1 MPSLTT
7 LLAFFATCIILTTS
21 TPVPTFEEVE
31 RRWAKGETELSLKAS
46 IHAHHLRHATP
57 SWSDHSH
64 QHQALHS
71 HLHRRR
77 TSADPPFA
85 ATTDSLTR
93 AIHERRAGGQ
103 KRSDRVLLAKLNDFA
118 ARLLR
123 SKDVEGFIGKRAG
136 EVEERG
142 DGEGLEKLRRIRRRG
157 REGVRYRFVERG

>member
-7 LLAFFATCIILTTS
+7 LLALLATLVLLTTS

-31 RRWAKGETELSLKAS
+31 RRWAKGETEAS

-57 SWSDHSH
+57 SWPAHSH
-64 QHQALHS
+64 QHQYLHS
-71 HLHRRR
+71 RLHRRR

-103 KRSDRVLLAKLNDFA
+103 KRSDRVLLATLNDFA
-118 ARLLR
+118 TRLLR
-123 SKDVEGFIGKRAG
+123 SKGVEGFIGKRAG

-142 DGEGLEKLRRIRRRG
+142 EGEGLEKLRRIRRRG

>member
-7 LLAFFATCIILTTS
+7 LLALLATLFLLAST

-31 RRWAKGETELSLKAS
+31 RRWAKGETEAS

-57 SWSDHSH
+57 SWPAHSH
-64 QHQALHS
+64 QHQHLHS
-71 HLHRRR
+71 HLRRRR
-77 TSADPPFA
+77 TSADPPLA

-93 AIHERRAGGQ
+93 AIHERRSNGQ
-103 KRSDRVLLAKLNDFA
+103 KRSDSVLLAKLNGFA

-123 SKDVEGFIGKRAG
+123 SKGVEGFVGKGAG
-136 EVEERG
+136 EMGERG
-142 DGEGLEKLRRIRRRG
+142 DGESLEKLRKIRRRG